1 MLFHLT
7 KRLTFLIQIKHH
19 NPPVFNVHSERLR
32 VPVCERTLNQELLRA
47 DRVNWSRLCILKQ
60 MALRFNIRPAT
71 PDDRDFV
78 LSIAPRLNEF
88 DLPPWRDRVDMNRGD
103 ARVLGSVL
111 SDPPAETAVFIA
123 ETEDGAPLGFIHL
136 NVETD
141 YYTNEEFG
149 HISDIVVAPEGEGQ
163 GVGRALMAAGE
174 DWARSKGYRLITLH
188 VFTENTRARALY
200 ERLGYGEDFLK
211 YIKAL

>member
-1 MLFHLT
+1 MET
-7 KRLTFLIQIKHH
+7 DIK
-19 NPPVFNVHSERLR
+19 
-32 VPVCERTLNQELLRA
+32 
-47 DRVNWSRLCILKQ
+47 
-60 MALRFNIRPAT
+60 IRPAA
-71 PDDRDFV
+71 PADRDFV

-88 DLPPWRDRVDMNRGD
+88 DVPPWRDRADMNRGD
-103 ARVLGSVL
+103 ARVLEAVLTDQPAGS
-111 SDPPAETAVFIA
+111 AVFIA
-123 ETEDGAPLGFIHL
+123 ETEDGTPLGFIHL

-141 YYTNEEFG
+141 YYTHEEFG

-174 DWARSKGYRLITLH
+174 DWARHRGYRLITLN

-200 ERLGYGEDFLK
+200 ERLGYGEDFVK